1 MERLYPLLPLQNA
14 IFTDITAALS
24 ARKRT
29 LEHHQSSTQNTATWE
44 KFRVLLGKPG
54 TAKSQVLT
62 RAIDHA
68 IRTDM
73 SVLVAAPVAE
83 YAKFLDFIR
92 VLLPIQQQVNEMQR
106 GIVLCPK
113 GQLSDED
120 IWEAY
125 RQHSDSTIMTVLR
138 KAAQRIND
146 IIIRHLFPGRPI
158 SNIPCA
164 SVANTN
170 AIFPHKQ
177 MQVIFTENQ
186 DKAARVVNGQQA
198 TILGCEN
205 HTIILSL
212 PEGWVFAYQVTHMD
226 NDVQITRYPF
236 TPAYVQTITKSQGRN
251 IRHLIIWL
259 DSDLVPP
266 GTGYIGLSRV
276 RTRSSISFL
285 RPIPAHQLMPVEL

>member
-1 MERLYPLLPLQNA
+1 
-14 IFTDITAALS
+14 
-24 ARKRT
+24 
-29 LEHHQSSTQNTATWE
+29 
-44 KFRVLLGKPG
+44 
-54 TAKSQVLT
+54 
-62 RAIDHA
+62 
-68 IRTDM
+68 
-73 SVLVAAPVAE
+73 
-83 YAKFLDFIR
+83 
-92 VLLPIQQQVNEMQR
+92 MQR

-113 GQLSDED
+113 GQMSDED

-146 IIIRHLFPGRPI
+146 IIIWHLFTGQPI

-164 SVANTN
+164 SVADTN

-177 MQVIFTENQ
+177 MQVIFMENQ
-186 DKAARVVNGQQA
+186 DKPARRKWTRGNYSGVR
-198 TILGCEN
+198 ESY
-205 HTIILSL
+205 HHSL
-212 PEGWVFAYQVTHMD
+212 PPRGMSVRLSSDA
-226 NDVQITRYPF
+226 QITRYPF

-266 GTGYIGLSRV
+266 GTGCIGLSRV

-285 RPIPAHQLMPVEL
+285 QPIPAHQLMPVEL

>member
-24 ARKRT
+24 ARKCT
-29 LEHHQSSTQNTATWE
+29 LDHHQSFTQNTATWE

-54 TAKSQVLT
+54 TAKSQVLI

-83 YAKFLDFIR
+83 YAKFLDFIH

-146 IIIRHLFPGRPI
+146 IIIHHLFPGRPI

-164 SVANTN
+164 SVADTN

-186 DKAARVVNGQQA
+186 NKAARHKWITGNYSGVRESYHHSLPPRGMSVRLSSDAHGQRRA
-198 TILGCEN
+198 D
-205 HTIILSL
+205 HSLSL
-212 PEGWVFAYQVTHMD
+212 HSCVRADDHQVTGSKHPSPH
-226 NDVQITRYPF
+226 Y
-236 TPAYVQTITKSQGRN
+236 
-251 IRHLIIWL
+251 
-259 DSDLVPP
+259 LV
-266 GTGYIGLSRV
+266 R
-276 RTRSSISFL
+276 L
-285 RPIPAHQLMPVEL
+285 RPSPSRNRLHWPFSSKN